1 LSNSK
6 HSVTILVEIA
16 VIAAVAFALSYI
28 PIQTA
33 NAAIDISLGL
43 IPLAILAF
51 RRGVLPA
58 VTAGF
63 IWGLL
68 SIISGKAFILT
79 AVQVIIEYPVAFA
92 FGGFVGIFSHQVKTK
107 RNNLPWLVAS
117 IFIGV
122 ITRWFWH
129 FIAGVIFWGS
139 YAPKGMSPYWYSFV
153 LNGTSALA
161 NAILLSI
168 ILVVLVKKAPRLL
181 NP

>member
-1 LSNSK
+1 
-6 HSVTILVEIA
+6 
-16 VIAAVAFALSYI
+16 
-28 PIQTA
+28 
-33 NAAIDISLGL
+33 
-43 IPLAILAF
+43 
-51 RRGVLPA
+51 
-58 VTAGF
+58 
-63 IWGLL
+63 
-68 SIISGKAFILT
+68 
-79 AVQVIIEYPVAFA
+79 
-92 FGGFVGIFSHQVKTK
+92 
-107 RNNLPWLVAS
+107 
-117 IFIGV
+117 V

>member
-1 LSNSK
+1 M
-6 HSVTILVEIA
+6 TTLVEIA

-28 PIQTA
+28 PVQTA

-51 RRGVLPA
+51 RRGFLPA
-58 VTAGF
+58 MTAGF

-79 AVQVIIEYPVAFA
+79 AIQVIIEYPIAFA
-92 FGGFVGIFSHQVKTK
+92 FGGLVGIFAHQVKTK
-107 RNNLPWLVAS
+107 RNNVPWLIAS
-117 IFIGV
+117 VFTGV
-122 ITRWFWH
+122 IARWFWH
-129 FIAGVIFWGS
+129 FLAGVIFWGS

-153 LNGTSALA
+153 MNGTSALA
-161 NAILLSI
+161 NAVLISI
-168 ILVVLVKKAPRLL
+168 ILVILVKKAPKLL